1 MSRSGGTGEGV
12 LEKDSVTQFSFSP
25 VYKIMKSRTKLV
37 DLEWLESN
45 FPCMQACPVHT
56 QAGRYVS
63 LIAEGRYEDAYRYAR
78 APNPFASVCGRVCGH
93 PCETAC
99 RRGQLDAPISIR
111 ALKRFVTEKYGPES
125 RHPIDVF
132 AERPQITRP
141 EKVAIIGSG
150 PAGLSAAHD
159 LALLGYPVT
168 VFEAA
173 PVPGGMMHL
182 GIPEYRLPRDV
193 LNAQVREILDLG
205 PELRLNSRLGKDF
218 SLADLRAQGYQAI
231 LLAFGLHR
239 SRDLMIPG
247 NDLDGVVKGVDFL
260 LNVNLGYRFQIGK
273 RVVVIG
279 GGNVAIDV
287 ARSALRRQ
295 QQLTLEA
302 LSTSLL
308 PDSLNQSELD
318 VAMKELMDVSRQALR
333 MGARE
338 VHLVCLESRE
348 EMPAFEEEIE
358 EGMEEGLKIHP
369 SLGPKAFVGK
379 DGKLQGLQ
387 TIHCTSVFDANH
399 RFNPTFEAG
408 TESVISCDTAI
419 LAIGQASDLS
429 FLTPE
434 DGVETTRQGIIK
446 IDPNTLMSTAPGIFA
461 AGDIAF
467 GPRLI
472 ISAVADGKK
481 AAEEIDR
488 YLQGAAWK
496 PKPRYVQITVLD
508 HHQMAEEF
516 DEYSRLSV
524 PVIPIDRRTGI
535 AEVEAGYTEQQ
546 ARREASRCLKC
557 WINTIFEG
565 NEAEGT
571 ECILCGGCVDVCPEN
586 CLSLVPLSQFQFNE
600 ENKSRLLAEQVFHL
614 DELQHL
620 TAADLPSDEG
630 SVMVKDETICI
641 RCGLCAERCPAKTI
655 TMEAFEA
662 FNFDPEVTPVEKI
675 LIRA

>member
-1 MSRSGGTGEGV
+1 MKARS
-12 LEKDSVTQFSFSP
+12 
-25 VYKIMKSRTKLV
+25 KLV

-56 QAGRYVS
+56 QAGRYVT
-63 LIAEGRYEDAYRYAR
+63 LIAQGRYEDAYRYAR
-78 APNPFASVCGRVCGH
+78 QPNPFASICGRVCGH

-99 RRGQLDAPISIR
+99 RRGMLDSPISIR
-111 ALKRFVTEKYGPES
+111 ALKRFVTERYGPES
-125 RHPIDVF
+125 RNPIDVF
-132 AERPQITRP
+132 SEKPKVKHP
-141 EKVAIIGSG
+141 NEKVAIIGSG

-193 LNAQVREILDLG
+193 LAAQIREILDLG
-205 PELRLNSRLGKDF
+205 PELRVNARLGKDF
-218 SLADLRAQGYQAI
+218 SLTDLRTQGYKAI

-239 SRDLMIPG
+239 SRDLVIPG

-260 LNVNLGYRFQIGK
+260 LNVNLGYRFSIGK

-287 ARSALRRQ
+287 ARSALRQ
-295 QQLTLEA
+295 QQQVTLEA
-302 LSTSLL
+302 LSSSLL
-308 PDSLNQSELD
+308 PDSLSDSELD

-358 EGMEEGLKIHP
+358 EGLEEGLKIHP
-369 SLGPKAFVGK
+369 SLGPKAFVAKG
-379 DGKLQGLQ
+379 GRLAGLQ
-387 TIHCTSVFDANH
+387 TIRCTSVFDANR

-429 FLTPE
+429 FLTSA
-434 DGVETTRQGIIK
+434 DGVETTRQGTIK
-446 IDPNTLMSTAPGIFA
+446 IDPQTLMSTAPGIFA

-488 YLQGAAWK
+488 YLRGAEWK
-496 PKPRYVQITVLD
+496 PRPKHVQITVLD
-508 HHQMAEEF
+508 HHQMVESY
-516 DEYSRLSV
+516 DEYSRLAV
-524 PVIPIDRRTGI
+524 PVVSLERRTGMT
-535 AEVEAGYTEQQ
+535 EVETGYTEEE
-546 ARREASRCLKC
+546 ARREASRCLQC
-557 WINTIFEG
+557 WVNTIFDG

-586 CLSLVPLSQFQFNE
+586 CLKLVPLGDIEFSE
-600 ENKSRLLAEQVFHL
+600 EDRDRLKVESKFHWNT
-614 DELQHL
+614 LQHL
-620 TAADLPSDEG
+620 EPQDLPSSEG

-641 RCGLCAERCPAKTI
+641 RCGLCAERCPAHTI
-655 TMEAFEA
+655 TMEAFEV
-662 FNFDPEVTPVEKI
+662 FEHDPGD
-675 LIRA
+675 

>member
-1 MSRSGGTGEGV
+1 MKTRS
-12 LEKDSVTQFSFSP
+12 
-25 VYKIMKSRTKLV
+25 KLV
-37 DLEWLESN
+37 DIEWLESN

-56 QAGRYVS
+56 QAGRYVA

-99 RRGQLDAPISIR
+99 RRGQLDSPISIR

-125 RHPIDVF
+125 RNPIDVF
-132 AERPQITRP
+132 SERPQITRP

-193 LNAQVREILDLG
+193 LQAQVREILDLG

-218 SLADLRAQGYQAI
+218 SLADLRAQGYKAI

-260 LNVNLGYRFQIGK
+260 LNVNLGYRFSIGK

-279 GGNVAIDV
+279 GGNVALDV

-295 QQLTLEA
+295 QQLTLEV
-302 LSTSLL
+302 LSSSLL
-308 PDSLNQSELD
+308 PDSLNPSELN

-379 DGKLQGLQ
+379 GGKLLGLQ
-387 TIHCTSVFDANH
+387 TVRCTSVFDANH

-429 FLTPE
+429 FLSPE
-434 DGVETTRQGIIK
+434 DGVETTRQGTIK
-446 IDPNTLMSTAPGIFA
+446 IDPNTVMSTAPGIFA

-496 PKPRYVQITVLD
+496 PRPKYVQITVLD

-535 AEVEAGYTEQQ
+535 AEVESGYTEAQ
-546 ARREASRCLKC
+546 ARLEATRCLKC
-557 WINTIFEG
+557 WVNTIFEG
-565 NEAEGT
+565 NETDGT

-586 CLSLVPLSQFQFNE
+586 CLTLVPLSQVQFSE
-600 ENKSRLLAEQVFHL
+600 ENKSRLITEEAFHEI
-614 DELQHL
+614 DLQHL
-620 TAADLPSDEG
+620 TAGELPANLG

-641 RCGLCAERCPAKTI
+641 RCGLCAERCPVRTI
-655 TMEAFEA
+655 TMEAYESFD
-662 FNFDPEVTPVEKI
+662 FDPEQTSVEKI
-675 LIRA
+675 LIRV